1 MNYVKL
7 PQSACPQQSRVT
19 LIPRCLWLL
28 DLVSPAS
35 SHATLAHATLCPGV
49 LTTVTTARCLVDT
62 SVDGA
67 EFTKRLTESLGDGE
81 CECHTDIGPQL
92 DPWVSFPPTLLGAHS
107 HPASP
112 TPPPQLPVTARE
124 CSSQSSTYRVC
135 K

>member
-1 MNYVKL
+1 MSNCPKVHD
-7 PQSACPQQSRVT
+7 PQQSRVT

-35 SHATLAHATLCPGV
+35 SHATLAHTTPCPGV
-49 LTTVTTARCLVDT
+49 LTTVTTARCPDDT

-67 EFTKRLTESLGDGE
+67 EFTERLTESLGDGE
-81 CECHTDIGPQL
+81 CGRHTDIGPQL

-107 HPASP
+107 CPAS
-112 TPPPQLPVTARE
+112 PPQLPVTARE
-124 CSSQSSTYRVC
+124 CSLQSSTCRVC

>member
-1 MNYVKL
+1 M
-7 PQSACPQQSRVT
+7 A
-19 LIPRCLWLL
+19 LISLTGTHPFASHRIHHLW
-28 DLVSPAS
+28 
-35 SHATLAHATLCPGV
+35 
-49 LTTVTTARCLVDT
+49 CLVDT

-107 HPASP
+107 RPASP